1 MEQKKSSFLI
11 CIIFI
16 SISLF
21 DMITTIIGINFF
33 GSKEFNIYAFPLLY
47 GFVVC
52 VLWVITDKF
61 IFGLYPKLKMIVF
74 INWCF
79 ILSLPSITNV
89 VSII

>member
-1 MEQKKSSFLI
+1 MEKKKSSFLI

-33 GSKEFNIYAFPLLY
+33 GSKEFNIYAFPLFY
-47 GFVVC
+47 GLFAC
-52 VLWVITDKF
+52 VFWVINEKT
-61 IFGLYPKLKMIVF
+61 IFVKYQNTKIYVF
-74 INWCF
+74 LTWCF